1 MSIPTARFPRTI
13 VGVGQKGT
21 FARTTMPHDLGDV
34 TPQALVAEA
43 KKALSLYRT
52 GMEQLVGACYSEAM
66 DSFFKAAA
74 IAVNVTFTAR
84 THDTALPESIC
95 EKMEIL
101 VTRAT
106 KGIKKVMKAVA
117 MKKVL
122 KHETL
127 FHESSDMPRA
137 VATTAGLGES
147 KVNLT
152 FIPHPDRVQLFFHL
166 VGAGV
171 PRTAMKAVPGGVL
184 VENSYLPMV
193 QKVTKTPA
201 LGGDT

>member
-1 MSIPTARFPRTI
+1 
-13 VGVGQKGT
+13 
-21 FARTTMPHDLGDV
+21 MPHDLGDV

-43 KKALSLYRT
+43 KNALSLYRT

-127 FHESSDMPRA
+127 FHESSDMPGA